1 MSMAFNV
8 IYAVCSEK
16 LPLNTVQCHKS
27 SRAEVADSFI
37 RSANAWT
44 QRLSDSEMQCKLP
57 ETYSTVH
64 HHSLD

>member
-27 SRAEVADSFI
+27 SKAEVADSFI
-37 RSANAWT
+37 RSANAGT
-44 QRLSDSEMQCKLP
+44 QRLSEMQCKLP